1 MSALAPALRARL
13 APPRA
18 VRRGIARAWRRHAP
32 ATRAAAASPG
42 STLVKVCGVTTPGD
56 CDLAVGAG
64 ASFIGVI
71 LWPKSKRS
79 VAFDVA
85 AEIASKAK
93 EGGAVPVGVFVDESA
108 EEIIAAC
115 DAVGIDH
122 AQLHGDGARAAL
134 KDLPTRIRAI
144 WVVNADASGAITTPM
159 PGDEVELM
167 KSRVDA
173 MGANPVTAAIDWVK
187 GPRRTVDWVLVD
199 GQNAGSGETYDWKG
213 LKAPRGASR
222 KGWILAGG
230 LDPTNVSEAVMT
242 TRPTAVDVASG
253 VADESGV
260 AKDKQ
265 KIEAFIQN
273 VEAATAK
280 L

>member
-1 MSALAPALRARL
+1 
-13 APPRA
+13 
-18 VRRGIARAWRRHAP
+18 
-32 ATRAAAASPG
+32 
-42 STLVKVCGVTTPGD
+42 
-56 CDLAVGAG
+56 
-64 ASFIGVI
+64 
-71 LWPKSKRS
+71 
-79 VAFDVA
+79 
-85 AEIASKAK
+85 
-93 EGGAVPVGVFVDESA
+93 
-108 EEIIAAC
+108 
-115 DAVGIDH
+115 
-122 AQLHGDGARAAL
+122 
-134 KDLPTRIRAI
+134 
-144 WVVNADASGAITTPM
+144 
-159 PGDEVELM
+159 M
-167 KSRVDA
+167 KGRVDA

-199 GQNAGSGETYDWKG
+199 GQNAGSGEKYDWKG

>member
-1 MSALAPALRARL
+1 M
-13 APPRA
+13 
-18 VRRGIARAWRRHAP
+18 
-32 ATRAAAASPG
+32 
-42 STLVKVCGVTTPGD
+42 TTPGD
-56 CDLAVGAG
+56 CALAVGAG
-64 ASFIGVI
+64 ASCIGMI

-79 VAFDVA
+79 VACDVA
-85 AEIASKAK
+85 AEIAAKAK

-115 DAVGIDH
+115 DAVGIDY
-122 AQLHGDGARAAL
+122 AQLHGTIANQHVRSPRLVQQICRRAAPNVRTPPRPGRPASDATPPPFLLSQTGNGARAAL
-134 KDLPTRIRAI
+134 KDLPARIKAI

-159 PGDEVELM
+159 PGDEAELM
-167 KSRVDA
+167 KGRVDA

-213 LKAPRGASR
+213 LKAPRGAAGRGGSSR
-222 KGWILAGG
+222 G

>member
-1 MSALAPALRARL
+1 VQQIRRRARARTSERLLAPED
-13 APPRA
+13 PPL
-18 VRRGIARAWRRHAP
+18 
-32 ATRAAAASPG
+32 TR
-42 STLVKVCGVTTPGD
+42 TP
-56 CDLAVGAG
+56 
-64 ASFIGVI
+64 SI
-71 LWPKSKRS
+71 LP
-79 VAFDVA
+79 
-85 AEIASKAK
+85 
-93 EGGAVPVGVFVDESA
+93 P
-108 EEIIAAC
+108 
-115 DAVGIDH
+115 
-122 AQLHGDGARAAL
+122 QTGDGARAAL
-134 KDLPTRIRAI
+134 KDLPARIKAI

-159 PGDEVELM
+159 PGDEAELM
-167 KSRVDA
+167 KGRVDA

-260 AKDKQ
+260 AKDKE

-273 VEAATAK
+273 VETATAK